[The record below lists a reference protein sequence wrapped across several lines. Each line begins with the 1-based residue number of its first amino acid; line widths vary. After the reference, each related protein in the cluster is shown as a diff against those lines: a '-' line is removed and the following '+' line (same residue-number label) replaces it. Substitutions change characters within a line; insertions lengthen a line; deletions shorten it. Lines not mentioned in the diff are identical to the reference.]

1 MYLFL
6 PAPQYS
12 SVSVGLVA
20 ATAVFVGQ
28 STYADRYTLS
38 ELLCPQTVH
47 SVSDPSRPSLF
58 ILVLLLLLCP
68 LPLSSHEKCLCY
80 FTEFGSNLKKKK
92 QLLSLFFPHHYL
104 NCFLKFNLIML
115 ISLGVRLKYFY
126 IYFQSFKIANYCL
139 DIAWAQLFLT
149 GGS

>member
-80 FTEFGSNLKKKK
+80 FTEFGSNLKKT
-92 QLLSLFFPHHYL
+92 QLLSLFFPTPL
-104 NCFLKFNLIML
+104 LKLLFEIQLDYAYKFRCQVKIL
-115 ISLGVRLKYFY
+115 LY
-126 IYFQSFKIANYCL
+126 IFPKF
-139 DIAWAQLFLT
+139 
-149 GGS
+149 